1 MKDTSW
7 RVVLGVGFALCA
19 LTVLVALGG
28 CSRQGA
34 PGTGGAA
41 GAGGQG
47 AAAAGAPV
55 IAIENF
61 LADFARQVAG
71 GRLEV
76 RSLIPNGVEPHAYEP
91 TPQDIAAVAGARML
105 IVNGAGLETFL
116 SKFLSNATVNRPV
129 VEASEGLV
137 SRTSREGEVLEGGVI
152 ATGPSLEPDPHFWL
166 DPVMAERYVANIR
179 DGFTRLDPAGEKSYA
194 ANAAAYIAQL
204 KELDTWIAAQV
215 AGLPPAERRLVT
227 NHESLGYFADRY
239 GFRIIGTLIPSVST
253 EASPTAR
260 QIARLIDGL
269 KAAGAKAVFLET
281 GANPQ
286 LARQVAQEAGIK
298 VVTELFTHS
307 LTDPSGAAPSYLAMM
322 RYDVKTI
329 LTALGGTAK

>member
-1 MKDTSW
+1 MKRSSW
-7 RVVLGVGFALCA
+7 LISRGALAAALAACALFAL
-19 LTVLVALGG
+19 LG
-28 CSRQGA
+28 CTRQPAQG
-34 PGTGGAA
+34 GGAST
-41 GAGGQG
+41 
-47 AAAAGAPV
+47 AGAPV
-55 IAIENF
+55 IGVESF

-71 GRLEV
+71 GRMEV
-76 RSLIPNGVEPHAYEP
+76 RSLIPNGVEPHGYEP

-105 IVNGAGLETFL
+105 IVNGAGLESFL
-116 SKFLSNATVNRPV
+116 SKLLSSVAGSRPV
-129 VEASEGLV
+129 VEASAGLA
-137 SRTSREGEVLEGGVI
+137 SRTAREGEVLEGGVI
-152 ATGPSLEPDPHFWL
+152 ATGPSSEPDPHFWL

-179 DGFTRLDPAGEKSYA
+179 DGFIKLDPAGEKTYT
-194 ANAAAYIAQL
+194 ANAVAYVAKL
-204 KELDTWIAAQV
+204 AELDRWIAAEC
-215 AGLPPAERRLVT
+215 AGLPAAERKLVT

-253 EASPTAR
+253 EASPTAQ

-269 KAAGAKAVFLET
+269 RAAGAKAVFLET

-307 LTDPSGAAPSYLAMM
+307 LTNASGPAPDYISMM

-329 LTALGGTAK
+329 LTALGGSIK